1 MPEAY
6 EEVSQVDKMRAI
18 TDYINRAGA
27 ATMPDSQRKKL
38 YKLSVRQC
46 AVVANIRRYTRQHP
60 EGVPMSILAE
70 RAGMSPSAASHMVDS
85 LTAQGMV
92 ERHQSP
98 TDRRAVLVTISKSF
112 LNLAIEIDKAQ
123 QNAIDELCSELT
135 EEERA
140 INRAVVDKLYNAII
154 ERVGI

>member
-1 MPEAY
+1 
-6 EEVSQVDKMRAI
+6 
-18 TDYINRAGA
+18 
-27 ATMPDSQRKKL
+27 
-38 YKLSVRQC
+38 
-46 AVVANIRRYTRQHP
+46 
-60 EGVPMSILAE
+60 
-70 RAGMSPSAASHMVDS
+70 MVDS

-123 QNAIDELCSELT
+123 QNAIDELCSALT

>member
-1 MPEAY
+1 
-6 EEVSQVDKMRAI
+6 
-18 TDYINRAGA
+18 
-27 ATMPDSQRKKL
+27 
-38 YKLSVRQC
+38 
-46 AVVANIRRYTRQHP
+46 
-60 EGVPMSILAE
+60 
-70 RAGMSPSAASHMVDS
+70 MVDS

-98 TDRRAVLVTISKSF
+98 ADRRAVLVTISKSF